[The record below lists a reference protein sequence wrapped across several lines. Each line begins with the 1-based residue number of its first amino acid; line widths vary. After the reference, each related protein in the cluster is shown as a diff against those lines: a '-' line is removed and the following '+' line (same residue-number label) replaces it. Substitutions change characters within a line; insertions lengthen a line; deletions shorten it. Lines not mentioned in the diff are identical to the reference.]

1 MMKAAFKA
9 LRPAQALRPLFACLV
24 VFLSV
29 PALAGAA
36 SSSGAGGATRV
47 VEGKAPSV
55 LVLPFT
61 VHAAPEHAAQLSRD
75 LPSLLRSSLADT
87 GFRVL
92 SASGSKRAAGSRVPA
107 NDAQA
112 RSMASASRADYAV
125 YGTLSSLGE
134 AFSLDM
140 RMVSASNAGESFA
153 YHAERNSLLELA
165 SAVDNLAGQARGSA
179 RGKGGV
185 ADIEIRGLRLID
197 PERVKVRLATQ
208 VGGAVDGISADED
221 LRRIWEMGY
230 FSDVQADLEQTPRGP
245 MLVFTVEEKPRIDDV
260 RVDGSDAVDMDD
272 ITEAMS
278 SKTGDVLNDRVLADD
293 LQKITELYRKKGYYL
308 ADVTYEIQERS
319 GGASAVLLLKVNEG
333 NKLYIKEVAIEG
345 LEQEDPDDLTGKL
358 SLKTR
363 GMFSWITGSGVLK
376 EEELER
382 DSQLLQATLVNK
394 GYIDARVAAPEV
406 MYDPDGIRVVFRVR
420 EGERYKL
427 GEVGF
432 SGDLIDT
439 REKLLAQTRLDD
451 LAASGEY
458 FHLETMQGDIKK
470 LTDFYGDYGYAFAD
484 IGVETIPRHEDGAFV
499 DVIYTLN
506 PKERV
511 YVRRVEVEGNTKTR
525 DNVILRELRLAD
537 GQPFSGRALRRSVE
551 RLDRLRYFD
560 EVNPQLVPTGNPG
573 EVDLKVGVKEGNT
586 GSINVGFGY
595 STYDKFGIAGGISE
609 ANLFGQGYFL
619 GLQGYTSTKETSV
632 RGTFINPRLYNSNL
646 GLSLQLYGVEE
657 EWTDFDKR
665 TVGGRVNF
673 MYPLGEYTT
682 LNWGY
687 RLDRYTLK
695 NIEPW
700 ATSIIKDYEGTNWA
714 SVVSLG
720 VGRDSTNSATFPS
733 RGTREGI
740 SLEYGGGGL
749 GGDDNFFKVT
759 GEYGFYYGIMENHV
773 IHAKAS
779 AGAVFRNTDDK
790 VPVFERFYLGGMNSL
805 RGYSDDDV
813 SPRDPRTGEHIGGD
827 RMGFATLEYIWV
839 FKPDAG
845 LALVP
850 FYDVG
855 FNSDSAEESLF
866 NKVYQSVGLE
876 LRWRS
881 PMGDLRFAYGW
892 PLSRNVDGESR
903 NKGRFEFS
911 MGQGF

>member
-1 MMKAAFKA
+1 MMRDAFKA
-9 LRPAQALRPLFACLV
+9 LLSAPAGKTLLRCLAYC
-24 VFLSV
+24 LLIS
-29 PALAGAA
+29 ALAAGTPARGAEA
-36 SSSGAGGATRV
+36 VRV
-47 VEGKAPSV
+47 EEGMDPSV
-55 LVLPFT
+55 LILPFA
-61 VHAAPEHAAQLSRD
+61 VHAAPGQAEQLRRD
-75 LPSLLRSSLADT
+75 IPELLRSSLAAA
-87 GFRVL
+87 GFRVITGK
-92 SASGSKRAAGSRVPA
+92 SGTKSPA
-107 NDAQA
+107 NDAGA
-112 RSMASASRADYAV
+112 RTLASGARADYAV
-125 YGTLSSLGE
+125 YGTLAQLGD

-140 RMVSASNAGESFA
+140 RMVSSSTGEAYA

-165 SAVDNLAGQARGSA
+165 PAVTELSEQARGAA
-179 RGKGGV
+179 RGKGGI

-197 PERVKVRLATQ
+197 PERVKVRLSSQ
-208 VGGAVDGISADED
+208 VGGAVDEASADED

-230 FSDVQADLEQTPRGP
+230 FSDVRADLEQSPRGP
-245 MLVFTVEEKPRIDDV
+245 VLVFTVVEKPRIDDV
-260 RVDGSDAVDMDD
+260 RVEGSDAVDMDD

-278 SKTGDVLNDRVLADD
+278 SKTGDVLNDRVLAED

-308 ADVTYEIQERS
+308 ADVTYDIQERT

-333 NKLYIKEVAIEG
+333 NRLYIKEVSIEG
-345 LEQEDPDDLTGKL
+345 LEQEDPDELAGKL

-363 GMFSWITGSGVLK
+363 GLFSWITGSGVLK

-382 DSQLLQATLVNK
+382 DSQLLQATLVNR

-406 MYDPDGIRVVFRVR
+406 RYDDDGIRVIFRVS
-420 EGERYKL
+420 EGARYKL
-427 GEVGF
+427 GQVGF

-439 REKLLAQTRLDD
+439 REKLLEQTHLDE
-451 LAASGEY
+451 LAADGEY
-458 FHLETMQGDIKK
+458 FNLETMQEDIKI
-470 LTDFYGDYGYAFAD
+470 LTDFYSDYGYAFAD
-484 IGVETIPRHEDGAFV
+484 IGVETTPRNDADGAFV
-499 DVIYTLN
+499 DVTYTLN

-511 YVRRVEVEGNTKTR
+511 YIRRVEVEGNTKTR

-537 GQPFSGRALRRSVE
+537 GQPFSGWALRRSVE
-551 RLDRLRYFD
+551 RLDKLRYFD

-609 ANLFGQGYFL
+609 ANLFGQGYYL

-632 RGTFINPRLYNSNL
+632 RATFINPRLYNSNL
-646 GLSLQLYGVEE
+646 GLSFQLYAVEE
-657 EWTDFDKR
+657 EWTDFDKN

-687 RLDRYTLK
+687 RLDRYTLS

-700 ATSIIKDYEGTNWA
+700 ATSIIRDYEGTNWA
-714 SVVSLG
+714 SVASVG
-720 VGRDSTNSATFPS
+720 IGRDSTNSPTFPS

-740 SLEYGGGGL
+740 TLEYGGGGL

-759 GEYGFYYGIMENHV
+759 GEYGFFYGLVDNHV
-773 IHAKAS
+773 IHAKVS
-779 AGAVFRNTDDK
+779 AGAVFRNTDDS
-790 VPVFERFYLGGMNSL
+790 VPVFERFFLGGMNSL

-827 RMGFATLEYIWV
+827 RMGYATLEYIWA

-855 FNSDSAEESLF
+855 FNSDSARESLF
-866 NKVYQSVGLE
+866 NKIYQSVGLE

-892 PLSRNVDGESR
+892 PLSENVDGKSR

>member
-36 SSSGAGGATRV
+36 LSSGAGGATRV

-245 MLVFTVEEKPRIDDV
+245 VLVFTVEEKPRIDDV

-382 DSQLLQATLVNK
+382 DSQMLQATLVNK